1 MKKKII
7 AGFLTVFAISMV
19 LRGDL
24 LGKIQNIDSLVQQG
38 KYDRAEREARR
49 LLNDPNI
56 TSQEKASVQNLLNEI
71 AAKRNSQKQ
80 STQNAQNTQNNQNVQ
95 NNTNTNTANS
105 NAQKEIDNI
114 IANALGTE
122 QTGEAAP
129 VLPGADTGTLPIGV
143 TEDVSDG
150 SKFKSYNE
158 YEKAALAKKNASTI
172 YQLSQLYFKDG
183 LYERA
188 QNLAK
193 KDTSGDIRNLYVVAI
208 ASRLMGN
215 YDQAID
221 YYNRILAKSPGQ
233 AEARL
238 GLGISYKSKGEF
250 NKALDYLKSYA
261 SSNSSKEVSKAINE
275 LNEIIASK

>member
-1 MKKKII
+1 M
-7 AGFLTVFAISMV
+7 
-19 LRGDL
+19 
-24 LGKIQNIDSLVQQG
+24 
-38 KYDRAEREARR
+38 
-49 LLNDPNI
+49 
-56 TSQEKASVQNLLNEI
+56 
-71 AAKRNSQKQ
+71 
-80 STQNAQNTQNNQNVQ
+80 
-95 NNTNTNTANS
+95 
-105 NAQKEIDNI
+105 
-114 IANALGTE
+114 
-122 QTGEAAP
+122 
-129 VLPGADTGTLPIGV
+129 

-208 ASRLMGN
+208 ASRLTGN
-215 YDQAID
+215 YDQSID

-238 GLGISYKSKGEF
+238 GIGIAYKSKGEY

-261 SSNSSKEVSKAINE
+261 NSNPNKEVSKAINE
-275 LNEIIASK
+275 LNEIIANK

>member
-1 MKKKII
+1 MKKKIL
-7 AGFLTVFAISMV
+7 AGLLMVFAISMV

-24 LGKIQNIDSLVQQG
+24 LGKIQNIDSLIQQG
-38 KYDRAEREARR
+38 RYDRAEREARR

-56 TSQEKASVQNLLNEI
+56 TPQEKSSVQNLLNEI
-71 AAKRNSQKQ
+71 AAKRNVQKQ
-80 STQNAQNTQNNQNVQ
+80 STQNTQNVTQNNNTQNS
-95 NNTNTNTANS
+95 NT
-105 NAQKEIDNI
+105 QKEIDSI
-114 IANALGTE
+114 IADALGGD
-122 QTGEAAP
+122 Q
-129 VLPGADTGTLPIGV
+129 VQPGSETVPAVPGTDTGTLPVGV

-208 ASRLMGN
+208 ASRLTGN
-215 YDQAID
+215 YDQSID

-238 GLGISYKSKGEF
+238 GIGIAYKSKGEY

-261 SSNSSKEVSKAINE
+261 NSNPNKEVSKAINE
-275 LNEIIASK
+275 LNEIIANK

>member
-1 MKKKII
+1 MKKKIL
-7 AGFLTVFAISMV
+7 AGLLIVFAISMV

-24 LGKIQNIDSLVQQG
+24 LGKIQNIDSLIQQG

-56 TSQEKASVQNLLNEI
+56 TPQEKSSVQNLLNEI
-71 AAKRNSQKQ
+71 AAKKNTQK
-80 STQNAQNTQNNQNVQ
+80 QNTQNTQNATQ
-95 NNTNTNTANS
+95 NNNTQNS
-105 NAQKEIDNI
+105 NAQKEIDSI
-114 IANALGTE
+114 IADALGGDQVQPGLET
-122 QTGEAAP
+122 AP
-129 VLPGADTGTLPIGV
+129 AIPGSDTGTLPVGV

-208 ASRLMGN
+208 ASRLTGN
-215 YDQAID
+215 YDQSID

-238 GLGISYKSKGEF
+238 GIGIAYKSKGEY

-261 SSNSSKEVSKAINE
+261 NSNPNKEVSKAINE
-275 LNEIIASK
+275 LNEIMASK

>member
-1 MKKKII
+1 MII
-7 AGFLTVFAISMV
+7 FSMSII
-19 LRGDL
+19 LKGDL
-24 LGKIQNIDSLVQQG
+24 LGKMQNIDTLIQQG
-38 KYDRAEREARR
+38 KYDRAEREAKR
-49 LLNDPNI
+49 LLNNPNI
-56 TSQEKASVQNLLNEI
+56 TPQEKASIQNLLAEI
-71 AAKRNSQKQ
+71 SSKKAQNKNNKKSN
-80 STQNAQNTQNNQNVQ
+80 TQNAQNNQNTQNTQNS
-95 NNTNTNTANS
+95 N

-114 IANALGTE
+114 IANAVGGGEKTE
-122 QTGEAAP
+122 EATTGEETVAT
-129 VLPGADTGTLPIGV
+129 PGADTGTLPIGV
-143 TEDVSDG
+143 TEEVSDG

-158 YEKAALAKKNASTI
+158 YEKAALAKRNASTI

-208 ASRLMGN
+208 ASRLTGN

-238 GLGISYKSKGEF
+238 GLGISYKSKGEY

-261 SSNSSKEVSKAINE
+261 NSRPNREVTKAINE
-275 LNEIIASK
+275 LNELIASK

>member
-1 MKKKII
+1 MKKKILE
-7 AGFLTVFAISMV
+7 GLLMVFAISMV

-24 LGKIQNIDSLVQQG
+24 LGKIQNIDSLIQQG

-56 TSQEKASVQNLLNEI
+56 TPQEKSSVQNLLNEI
-71 AAKRNSQKQ
+71 AAKRNVQKQ
-80 STQNAQNTQNNQNVQ
+80 STQNTQNVTQNNNTQNS
-95 NNTNTNTANS
+95 NT
-105 NAQKEIDNI
+105 QKEIDSI
-114 IANALGTE
+114 IADALGGDQVQPGSETVP
-122 QTGEAAP
+122 A
-129 VLPGADTGTLPIGV
+129 VPGADTGTLPVGV

-208 ASRLMGN
+208 ASRLTGN
-215 YDQAID
+215 YDQSID

-238 GLGISYKSKGEF
+238 GIGIAYKSKGEY

-261 SSNSSKEVSKAINE
+261 NSNPNKEVSKAINE
-275 LNEIIASK
+275 LNEIIANK

>member
-1 MKKKII
+1 MKKKIL
-7 AGFLTVFAISMV
+7 AGLLMVFTISMV

-24 LGKIQNIDSLVQQG
+24 LGKIQNIDSLIQQG

-56 TSQEKASVQNLLNEI
+56 TPQEKSSVQNLLNEI
-71 AAKRNSQKQ
+71 AAKRNVQKQ
-80 STQNAQNTQNNQNVQ
+80 STQNTQNVTQNNNTQNS
-95 NNTNTNTANS
+95 NT
-105 NAQKEIDNI
+105 QKEIDSI
-114 IANALGTE
+114 IADALGGDQVQPGSETVP
-122 QTGEAAP
+122 A
-129 VLPGADTGTLPIGV
+129 VPGADTGTLPVGV

-208 ASRLMGN
+208 ASRLTGN
-215 YDQAID
+215 YDQSID

-238 GLGISYKSKGEF
+238 GIGIAYKSKGEY

-261 SSNSSKEVSKAINE
+261 NSNPNKEVSKAINE
-275 LNEIIASK
+275 LNEIIANK